1 MDGRTGGWQTRRRV
15 NGTWGTAETSFLG
28 GVAGAAGVG
37 AVRMGAT
44 LVNTGAAGT
53 AAMVETIAGASA
65 VRAVTLVVNP
75 TGNVV
80 RGAGAVAGGI
90 ASGAMK
96 TATATRNEA
105 PALSFEP
112 QSGNQ
117 SLSGFATL
125 PGQTWNYG
133 YMGGGGAVILPK

>member
-1 MDGRTGGWQTRRRV
+1 M
-15 NGTWGTAETSFLG
+15 S

-44 LVNTGAAGT
+44 MVNTGAAGT

-80 RGAGAVAGGI
+80 RGAGAVAGGLT
-90 ASGAMK
+90 SGAMK
-96 TATATRNEA
+96 TATAPRDEA
-105 PALSFEP
+105 PPTSFAP
-112 QSGNQ
+112 PSGNQ

-125 PGQTWNYG
+125 PSQTQNYG
-133 YMGGGGAVILPK
+133 YMGGGSGAVILPK